1 MVTTTTGCE
10 VGLPVVSRLRR
21 YPQPAARFA
30 LRALGLASLGAR
42 HGVRLH
48 RVLYPTTGVDGRPT
62 VASGLV
68 ATPEGV
74 RPHAVVSYQHATQ
87 THRLHVPSAPHRLE
101 GVMASLA
108 FAGAGY
114 VFVAPDYLGMG
125 SSPGPHP
132 YLHAPTEGR
141 AVADLLDVLPQVLAE
156 VGTRVPERLALLGF
170 SQGGHASL
178 AALAELGRR
187 QAPFEVV
194 AVASVAGA
202 HRLAETVGP
211 AVLSGRSQHHTTY
224 LAALAMSYARVYGQP
239 LDEVVRQR
247 WARRLPILLDGTR
260 SSLEVEMALPR
271 DPTHLLT
278 RETVEDLCG
287 GGEGWFARRLAENS
301 VGDVGT
307 SAPVRFYVGGR
318 DVDAPAEDAHRAAGL
333 LRAHRARA
341 QVVHVGAVDHKGTA
355 LVAVGLTREWFD
367 EVLEVGAA
375 EAEGVVAGAD
385 GAVAVA
391 DGSVAVA
398 GGSLAGAAGPMAG
411 VGATVGRA
419 SRLRSVHLPE
429 HLPFDRFR
437 TRSA

>member
-1 MVTTTTGCE
+1 MVTTTADGA

-21 YPQPAARFA
+21 YPQPAARLA

-48 RVLYPTTGVDGRPT
+48 RVLYPTTGVDGRVT
-62 VASGLV
+62 LASGLV
-68 ATPEGV
+68 ATPEGA

-125 SSPGPHP
+125 SSPGQHP
-132 YLHAPTEGR
+132 YLHTATEAA
-141 AVADLLDVLPQVLAE
+141 AVVDLLAVLPQVLGE
-156 VGTRVPERLALLGF
+156 VGTPVPERAALLGF

-187 QAPFEVV
+187 PTAFEVV

-211 AVLSGRSQHHTTY
+211 TVLSGRSPHHTTY
-224 LAALAMSYARVYGQP
+224 LAALATSYARVYGQP
-239 LDEVVRQR
+239 LASIVRER
-247 WARRLPILLDGTR
+247 WARRLPILLDGSR
-260 SSLEVEMALPR
+260 GSMEVELALPR
-271 DPTHLLT
+271 DPTHLLV
-278 RETVEDLCG
+278 RATVEDLCG
-287 GGEGWFARRLAENS
+287 PRDGWFARRLAENS
-301 VGDVGT
+301 VGDVQT
-307 SAPVRFYVGGR
+307 CAPVRFYVGGQ

-333 LRAHRARA
+333 VRANGGRA

-355 LVAVGLTREWFD
+355 LAAVGLTREWFD
-367 EVLEVGAA
+367 EVLGIGFDEVLDVDPLPVGVAAAA
-375 EAEGVVAGAD
+375 E
-385 GAVAVA
+385 GAVR
-391 DGSVAVA
+391 
-398 GGSLAGAAGPMAG
+398 
-411 VGATVGRA
+411 TRT
-419 SRLRSVHLPE
+419 SRLVPVHLPGHLSGRLTD
-429 HLPFDRFR
+429 HLPLDRFR
-437 TRSA
+437 ARSA

>member
-1 MVTTTTGCE
+1 MSSPGSASGTSTVDSE
-10 VGLPVVSRLRR
+10 VGLPVVSQLRR
-21 YPQPAARFA
+21 YPQPAARLA

-87 THRLHVPSAPHRLE
+87 THRLHVPSAPHKLE

-125 SSPGPHP
+125 SSPGLHP
-132 YLHAPTEGR
+132 YLHAETEGR
-141 AVADLLDVLPQVLAE
+141 AVADLLVVLPQVLAE
-156 VGTRVPERLALLGF
+156 VGTAVPDRVALLGF

-178 AALAELGRR
+178 AALGELTRTPHH
-187 QAPFEVV
+187 PFEVA

-211 AVLSGRSQHHTTY
+211 AVLSGRSAHHTTY
-224 LAALAMSYARVYGQP
+224 LAALATSYARVYGQP
-239 LDEVVRQR
+239 LASIVRER
-247 WARRLPILLDGTR
+247 WARRLPILLDGRR
-260 SSLEVEMALPR
+260 SSVEVELALPR

-278 RETVEDLCG
+278 PETVEDLVG
-287 GGEGWFARRLAENS
+287 ARDGWFARRLAENS
-301 VGDVGT
+301 VGDVAT
-307 SAPVRFYVGGR
+307 AAPVRFYVGGQ
-318 DVDAPAEDAHRAAGL
+318 DVDAPAEDAHRAAALVRTHGG
-333 LRAHRARA
+333 RA

-367 EVLEVGAA
+367 EVLAVPEAA
-375 EAEGVVAGAD
+375 DVLTDSTVHD
-385 GAVAVA
+385 GLVD
-391 DGSVAVA
+391 DGSV
-398 GGSLAGAAGPMAG
+398 P
-411 VGATVGRA
+411 GR
-419 SRLRSVHLPE
+419 SRLRSVHLPTV
-429 HLPFDRFR
+429 HLPAVHLPAVHLPLDRLR
-437 TRSA
+437 QHSA

>member
-1 MVTTTTGCE
+1 MGIVAADSE
-10 VGLPVVSRLRR
+10 VGLPVVSQLRR
-21 YPQPAARFA
+21 YPQPAARLA

-87 THRLHVPSAPHRLE
+87 THRLHVPSAPHKLE

-132 YLHAPTEGR
+132 YLHAETEGR
-141 AVADLLDVLPQVLAE
+141 AVVDLLAVLPRVLAE
-156 VGTRVPERLALLGF
+156 VGTAVPDRVALLGF

-178 AALAELGRR
+178 AALGKLTRTP
-187 QAPFEVV
+187 QPFEVA

-211 AVLSGRSQHHTTY
+211 AVLSGRSAHHTTY
-224 LAALAMSYARVYGQP
+224 LAALATSYARVYGQP
-239 LDEVVRQR
+239 LASIVRER
-247 WARRLPILLDGTR
+247 WARRLPLLLDGRR
-260 SSLEVEMALPR
+260 SSMEVELALPR
-271 DPTHLLT
+271 DPAHLLT
-278 RETVEDLCG
+278 RETVDDLVG
-287 GGEGWFARRLAENS
+287 AGEGWFPRRLAENS
-301 VGDVGT
+301 VGDVT
-307 SAPVRFYVGGR
+307 TAAPVRFYVGGE
-318 DVDAPAEDAHRAAGL
+318 DVDAPAEDAHRAAALVRTHGG
-333 LRAHRARA
+333 RA

-367 EVLEVGAA
+367 EVLAVP
-375 EAEGVVAGAD
+375 EAPAD
-385 GAVAVA
+385 AVTTGEA
-391 DGSVAVA
+391 DDGPATERA
-398 GGSLAGAAGPMAG
+398 LAG
-411 VGATVGRA
+411 R
-419 SRLRSVHLPE
+419 SRLRSVHLPAV
-429 HLPFDRFR
+429 HLPAVPRPAVHLPTVHLPAVHLPLDRLR
-437 TRSA
+437 HSA